1 MAPRAL
7 KLNQSRRPAAG
18 IHLIQIRP
26 ILFAL
31 GLIVCLIAVAMVLP
45 AAIDYADGHSN
56 GHAFAISAL
65 FTLFVGVLMVL
76 FAYDRRPVRAG
87 VREGFLLTTLCWTLV
102 CAFAAIPF
110 VGLGLPVA
118 DAFFESVSALTATGG
133 TVITKLDSQPRGILL
148 WRALLQGI
156 GGIGIIV
163 VAILVL
169 PFLRIGGMQLF
180 QAENSDRSEKVMPR
194 AYELVAA
201 ISAIFGLLLF
211 ACTITFLL
219 LGMTPFDAV
228 CHALATVSTG
238 GFSTHDASFGF
249 FNSPALDWAAIIFMI
264 SGALPFV
271 VYIKALRGDRL
282 ALWRDSQVR
291 GLFGL
296 LLVASL
302 VMAVHLALVRDHSF
316 EEALRL
322 ATFNVVS
329 IVTTTGFVNTDYTT
343 WGPFSIGIFFL
354 LMFVGGC
361 SGSTSGGIKIYRLQV
376 ASLLTRS
383 HLLHLISPNRIVT
396 LMYNGR
402 RLPEDVP
409 FSVVAFLALYMAT
422 IGIFTVILA
431 AMGLDLL
438 TALSSATTAVSNVG
452 PGLGD
457 IVGPTGTFA
466 TLPAGAKWVLSFAML
481 LGRLELFTVLVLLL
495 PQFWRG

>member
-1 MAPRAL
+1 
-7 KLNQSRRPAAG
+7 
-18 IHLIQIRP
+18 LIQIRP
-26 ILFAL
+26 ILLAL
-31 GLIVCLIAVAMVLP
+31 GLMVCLVAVAMILP

-56 GHAFAISAL
+56 WHAFAISAMFSL
-65 FTLFVGVLMVL
+65 FIGVLMVL
-76 FAYDRRPVRAG
+76 FAYDRRPLRAG
-87 VREGFLLTTLCWTLV
+87 IREGFLLTTLCWFLV
-102 CAFAAIPF
+102 CAVAAIPF
-110 VGLGLPVA
+110 VGLGLPLA
-118 DAFFESVSALTATGG
+118 DAFFESVSGLTATGG

-180 QAENSDRSEKVMPR
+180 QTESSDRSEKVMPR

-201 ISAIFGLLLF
+201 ISAIFGLLMF
-211 ACTITFLL
+211 ACTIVFIL
-219 LGMTPFDAV
+219 LGMTPFDAI

-249 FNSPALDWAAIIFMI
+249 FHSPALDWAAVLFMI
-264 SGALPFV
+264 SGSLPFV
-271 VYIKALRGDRL
+271 VYIKVLRGDRW
-282 ALWRDSQVR
+282 ALWRDTQVR
-291 GLFGL
+291 GLIGFV
-296 LLVASL
+296 LVTSL
-302 VMAVHLALVRDHSF
+302 IMAAHLTLFRDVSL
-316 EEALRL
+316 ADAVRL

-329 IVTTTGFVNTDYTT
+329 IITTTGFVNADYTT
-343 WGPFSIGIFFL
+343 WGPFGVGIFFL

-376 ASLLTRS
+376 TALLTRS
-383 HLLHLISPNRIVT
+383 HLLHLISPHRIVT

-409 FSVVAFLALYMAT
+409 FSVVAFFALYMAT
-422 IGIFTVILA
+422 IGVFTVILA
-431 AMGLDLL
+431 AMGLDLV

-457 IVGPTGTFA
+457 IVGPAGTFT
-466 TLPAGAKWVLSFAML
+466 TLPSGAKWVLSFAML

-495 PQFWRG
+495 PQFWRA